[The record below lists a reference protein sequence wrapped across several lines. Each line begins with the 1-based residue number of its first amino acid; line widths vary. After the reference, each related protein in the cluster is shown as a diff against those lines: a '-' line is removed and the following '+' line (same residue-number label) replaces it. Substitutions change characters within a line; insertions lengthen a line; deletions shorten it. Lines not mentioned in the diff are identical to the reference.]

1 MASPRDPS
9 SFRHCVTNPLVR
21 VSFTLVSHR
30 VEENEISP
38 ASRAKDSGVCAF
50 PWNQFYEIYRKFAPL
65 DSSLNVLQAMW
76 LDLVARSW
84 ISIDSNRWIAILAQ
98 FLWIVTPRFATIR
111 WMRCANCQCPEYSGK
126 ISNRIKDVSMF
137 VLCSFTVQRQD
148 WNQTTYV
155 ARIQVI

>member
-38 ASRAKDSGVCAF
+38 ASRAKDSGACAF
-50 PWNQFYEIYRKFAPL
+50 PWDQFYEIHRKFAPL

-76 LDLVARSW
+76 LDLVARSR
-84 ISIDSNRWIAILAQ
+84 IPIDSNRWIAILAR
-98 FLWIVTPRFATIR
+98 FLWIVNPRFATIR
-111 WMRCANCQCPEYSGK
+111 WMRRANYQCREYSDQ

-137 VLCSFTVQRQD
+137 VLCNLIVQRQD
-148 WNQTTYV
+148 RN
-155 ARIQVI
+155 